1 MTPQKTS
8 NSNSECLVRFS
19 DLSIN
24 TEQPNTVTNP
34 YRLFFTKVT
43 VDSQRD
49 DAFIKAIKPK
59 KTLYFSEL
67 QETLSSSTK
76 SGQMSS
82 MKAGLIVGSHPQATI
97 EGTSVKTIE
106 ETTGSEKK

>member
-19 DLSIN
+19 DLSID
-24 TEQPNTVTNP
+24 TEQPNTTNP
-34 YRLFFTKVT
+34 YRLFFIKVT
-43 VDSQRD
+43 VDSQWE

-82 MKAGLIVGSHPQATI
+82 MKAGLIVGSHLQATI